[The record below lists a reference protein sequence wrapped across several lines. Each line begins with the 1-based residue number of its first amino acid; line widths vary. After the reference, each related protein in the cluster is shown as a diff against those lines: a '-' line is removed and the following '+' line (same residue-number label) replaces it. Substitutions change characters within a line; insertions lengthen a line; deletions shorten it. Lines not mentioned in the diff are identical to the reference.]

1 MSSIFATMPVTST
14 SMRAVQLTAW
24 ESEPEVRDVPV
35 PRPGPGELLLR
46 VDAVGLCHSDI
57 HVMSCPPGTLPYALP
72 MTLGHEVAGTV
83 VEVGDGV
90 AASWLD
96 RLAVVHGVWSC
107 GTCHNCRRGQENHC
121 LKLDGRV
128 GCGLGKPGGL
138 AEYVLVPSERQLVS
152 ADGIAATKLAPL
164 ADAGLTAYHAIRLHR
179 DAIAGGSTVMVI
191 GVGGLGHLAVQ
202 ILARTTDAHI
212 VAVDT
217 REAALESSR
226 SHGAHTAATS
236 IGDATEQLRRD
247 RGSSLVDVV
256 LDFVGADSTL
266 SQGSGALAPG
276 GRLVMIGGAGG
287 SMTVAKGRDLP
298 LGWHVSAPFWGP
310 RQDLEAVVDLAQRGL
325 IEADIEI
332 VRFSETLEAY
342 RRLRAGDVRG
352 RIVVVPD

>member
-1 MSSIFATMPVTST
+1 MPSP

-24 ESEPEVRDVPV
+24 QSEPEVRDVPV
-35 PRPGPGELLLR
+35 PQPGPGELLLR
-46 VDAVGLCHSDI
+46 VDAVGLCHSDL
-57 HVMSCPPGTLPYALP
+57 HVMDCAPGTLPYALP

-107 GTCHNCRRGQENHC
+107 GTCHNCRRRQENHC
-121 LKLDGRV
+121 LNLDGRV

-138 AEYVLVPSERQLVS
+138 AEYVLVPSERQLVV
-152 ADGIAATKLAPL
+152 ADGIPAAKLAPL

-179 DAIAGGSTVMVI
+179 DAIDGDSAVMVI

-202 ILARTTDAHI
+202 ILTQTTDAHI

-217 REAALESSR
+217 RPSALDVAR
-226 SHGAHTAATS
+226 AHGAHTTATS
-236 IGDATEQLRRD
+236 IGDAIQQLGRD
-247 RGSSLVDVV
+247 RDSPLVDVV

-266 SQGSGALAPG
+266 SQGAGALAPG
-276 GRLVMIGGAGG
+276 GRLVLIGGAGG

-298 LGWHVSAPFWGP
+298 LGWQVSAPFWGP
-310 RQDLEAVVDLAQRGL
+310 RQDLEAVVDLAQRDL
-325 IEADIEI
+325 VDAEIEI
-332 VRFSETLEAY
+332 VRFSETLDAY
-342 RRLRAGDVRG
+342 RRLRDGDVRG

>member
-1 MSSIFATMPVTST
+1 MPSPPL
-14 SMRAVQLTAW
+14 MRAVQLTAW
-24 ESEPEVRDVPV
+24 QSDPEFQKIPA
-35 PRPGPGELLLR
+35 PRPGAGELLLR
-46 VDAVGLCHSDI
+46 VDAVGLCHSDL
-57 HVMSCPPGTLPYALP
+57 HVMSCPPGTLPYDLP

-90 AASWLD
+90 PASWNG

-121 LKLDGRV
+121 LNLEGRV
-128 GCGLGKPGGL
+128 GCGLGRPGGL
-138 AEYVLVPSERQLVS
+138 AEYVLVPSERQLVA
-152 ADGIAATKLAPL
+152 ADGIAAVKLAPL
-164 ADAGLTAYHAIRLHR
+164 ADAGLTAHHAIRLHR
-179 DAIAGGSTVMVI
+179 DAIAGDSAVMVI

-202 ILARTTDAHI
+202 ILRQTTEAHI

-217 REAALESSR
+217 RQTALEASR
-226 SHGAHTAATS
+226 AHGAHTTGASVAEAVERLS
-236 IGDATEQLRRD
+236 RE
-247 RGSSLVDVV
+247 RGSPLVDVV
-256 LDFVGADSTL
+256 LDFVGADGTL
-266 SQGSGALAPG
+266 SQGAGTLAPG

-310 RQDLEAVVDLAQRGL
+310 RHDLESVIELAQRGL
-325 IEADIEI
+325 IDTDIEV
-332 VRFSETLEAY
+332 VRFSETLDAY